1 MLFAF
6 SLPNF
11 RIAISRGALCH
22 VLKVYFCFRF
32 LRLNRI
38 APREGLDKIF
48 HRKNPKTHEKAFS
61 PSIQRRNPE

>member
-1 MLFAF
+1 
-6 SLPNF
+6 
-11 RIAISRGALCH
+11 
-22 VLKVYFCFRF
+22 